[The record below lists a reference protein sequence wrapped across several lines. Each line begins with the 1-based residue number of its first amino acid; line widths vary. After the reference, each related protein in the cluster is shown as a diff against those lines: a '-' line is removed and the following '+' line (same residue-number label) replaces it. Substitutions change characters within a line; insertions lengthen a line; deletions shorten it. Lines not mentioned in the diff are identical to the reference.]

1 MAGQTTNPQYPEE
14 SNMRVP
20 IQRLLAGLF
29 IASLGLQAAAQE
41 IKIGLAGP
49 VTGPLAF
56 LGQHMKWAGEL
67 ATDEINQKGG
77 VLGRKLV
84 FLMQDS
90 ACRPADA
97 VAAAER
103 LLNQD
108 KVDAMLG
115 DVCSGATIALMPV
128 LEKAQRPLIVTVSTH
143 PDITLRSGSG
153 GNKWVFRTVPHDA
166 MIAAVVAKQLKGVKT
181 LAIVAEDT
189 DYGRGAV
196 KLLKERLPADVKII
210 SEDYFKQTETDF
222 LPVLTRIRASKP
234 DAIGTYV
241 LDQAALNLMKQYT
254 QFGMTMPLVGRPP
267 LGSGVVAPVVSSGK
281 FDGSW
286 TVYPYYDKYS
296 NPQNDA
302 FTKPFIER
310 HKQGPHYTAYG
321 VYEGINVLADAI
333 RRAGTTDPNAV
344 REALEKTNYAGILG
358 PIRFDANHQ
367 ATSNLMLL
375 QIDKAAVVVKDLIPA
390 Q

>member
-1 MAGQTTNPQYPEE
+1 
-14 SNMRVP
+14 MRTRTFLV
-20 IQRLLAGLF
+20 GLF
-29 IASLGLQAAAQE
+29 VASFGLSAAAQE

-49 VTGPLAF
+49 LTGPLAF

-67 ATDEINQKGG
+67 ATDEINHKGG
-77 VLGRKLV
+77 LLGRKLE
-84 FLMQDS
+84 FLVQDS

-103 LLNQD
+103 LLSQD

-143 PDITLRSGSG
+143 PDITLRAGAG
-153 GNKWVFRTVPHDA
+153 GNKWVFRTVPDDA

-189 DYGRGAV
+189 DYGRGAA
-196 KLLKERLPADVKII
+196 KLLKERLPTEVKIV
-210 SEDYFKQTETDF
+210 SEDYFKQAETDF
-222 LPVLTRIRASKP
+222 LPVLTRIRAAKP

-241 LDQAALNLMKQYT
+241 LDQASLNLMKQYV

-267 LGSGVVAPVVSSGK
+267 LGSGVVAQMVASGK

-296 NPQNDA
+296 SPQNDA
-302 FTKPFIER
+302 FTKAFIER
-310 HKQGPHYTAYG
+310 HKQGPHYAAYG
-321 VYEGINVLADAI
+321 VYEGVKVLADAI
-333 RRAGTTDPNAV
+333 RRAGKTDSNAV
-344 REALEKTNYAGILG
+344 LEALEKTNYSGILG

-367 ATSNLMLL
+367 TISNLMVLE
-375 QIDKAAVVVKDLIPA
+375 IEKSAVVVKALVPA

>member
-1 MAGQTTNPQYPEE
+1 MTLRIRTLL
-14 SNMRVP
+14 VV
-20 IQRLLAGLF
+20 LLAASCGLP
-29 IASLGLQAAAQE
+29 AAAQE

-49 VTGPLAF
+49 MTGPLAF
-56 LGQHMKWAGEL
+56 LGQHMKWAGDL
-67 ATDEINQKGG
+67 AVDEINQKGG
-77 VLGRKLV
+77 VLGRKLA
-84 FLMQDS
+84 FLVQDS

-103 LLNQD
+103 LLSQD

-143 PDITLRSGSG
+143 PDITLRAGAG
-153 GNKWVFRTVPHDA
+153 GNKWVFRTVPDDA
-166 MIAAVVAKQLKGVKT
+166 MIAAVVAKQLKGVKN

-196 KLLKERLPADVKII
+196 KLLKERLPADVKIV

-234 DAIGTYV
+234 DAVGTYV
-241 LDQAALNLMKQYT
+241 LDQAALNLMKQYL
-254 QFGMTMPLVGRPP
+254 QFGMAMPLVGRPP
-267 LGSGVVAPVVSSGK
+267 LGSGVVAPVVASGK

-286 TVYPYYDKYS
+286 TVYPYYDKYAS
-296 NPQNDA
+296 PQNEA

-310 HKQGPHYTAYG
+310 HKQGPHYAAYG
-321 VYEGINVLADAI
+321 VYEGIKVLADAI
-333 RRAGTTDPNAV
+333 GRAGTTDPNAV
-344 REALEKTNYAGILG
+344 RDALEKTNYAGILG
-358 PIRFDANHQ
+358 PIRFNANNQ
-367 ATSNLMLL
+367 TIANLMLL
-375 QIDKAAVVVKDLIPA
+375 QIEKSAVVVKELVPA

>member
-1 MAGQTTNPQYPEE
+1 MTLRIKTL
-14 SNMRVP
+14 
-20 IQRLLAGLF
+20 LLALLAASCGLP
-29 IASLGLQAAAQE
+29 ATAQE

-49 VTGPLAF
+49 MTGPLAF
-56 LGQHMKWAGEL
+56 LGQHMKWAGDL
-67 ATDEINQKGG
+67 AVDEINQQGG
-77 VLGRKLV
+77 VLGRKLA
-84 FLMQDS
+84 FLVQDS

-103 LLNQD
+103 LLSQD
-108 KVDAMLG
+108 RVDAMLG

-143 PDITLRSGSG
+143 PDITLRAGAG
-153 GNKWVFRTVPHDA
+153 GNKWVFRTVPDDA
-166 MIAAVVAKQLKGVKT
+166 MIAAVVAKQLKGVKN

-196 KLLKERLPADVKII
+196 KLLKERLPADVKIV

-222 LPVLTRIRASKP
+222 LPVLTRVRASKP

-241 LDQAALNLMKQYT
+241 LDQAALNLMKQYL
-254 QFGMTMPLVGRPP
+254 QFGMAMPLVGRPP
-267 LGSGVVAPVVSSGK
+267 LGSGVVAPVVASGK

-286 TVYPYYDKYS
+286 TVYPYYDKYAS
-296 NPQNDA
+296 PQNEA

-310 HKQGPHYTAYG
+310 HKQGPHYAAYG
-321 VYEGINVLADAI
+321 VYEGIKVLADAI

-344 REALEKTNYAGILG
+344 RDALEKTNYAGILG
-358 PIRFDANHQ
+358 PIRFNANNQ
-367 ATSNLMLL
+367 TIANLMLL
-375 QIDKAAVVVKDLIPA
+375 QIEKSAVVVKDLIPA

>member
-1 MAGQTTNPQYPEE
+1 
-14 SNMRVP
+14 MRMQV
-20 IQRLLAGLF
+20 QRLLAGLF
-29 IASLGLQAAAQE
+29 VASLGLQAAAQE

-143 PDITLRSGSG
+143 PDITQRSGSG

>member
-1 MAGQTTNPQYPEE
+1 
-14 SNMRVP
+14 MRVP

-267 LGSGVVAPVVSSGK
+267 LGSGVVAPVVSGGK

-321 VYEGINVLADAI
+321 VYEGIKVLADAMQ
-333 RRAGTTDPNAV
+333 RAGKTDPNAV
-344 REALEKTNYAGILG
+344 REALEKANYAGILG

-367 ATSNLMLL
+367 TVSNLMLL
-375 QIDKAAVVVKDLIPA
+375 QIDRGAVVVKDLIPA

>member
-1 MAGQTTNPQYPEE
+1 
-14 SNMRVP
+14 MRVP

>member
-1 MAGQTTNPQYPEE
+1 
-14 SNMRVP
+14 MRVP

-310 HKQGPHYTAYG
+310 HKQGPHYAAYG

-344 REALEKTNYAGILG
+344 REALEKANYAGILG

-375 QIDKAAVVVKDLIPA
+375 QIDRGAVVVKDLIPA

>member
-267 LGSGVVAPVVSSGK
+267 LGSGVVAPVVSGGK

-321 VYEGINVLADAI
+321 VYEGIKVLADAMQ
-333 RRAGTTDPNAV
+333 RAGKTDPNAV
-344 REALEKTNYAGILG
+344 REALEKANYAGILG

-367 ATSNLMLL
+367 TVSNLMLL
-375 QIDKAAVVVKDLIPA
+375 QIDRGAVVVKDLIPA